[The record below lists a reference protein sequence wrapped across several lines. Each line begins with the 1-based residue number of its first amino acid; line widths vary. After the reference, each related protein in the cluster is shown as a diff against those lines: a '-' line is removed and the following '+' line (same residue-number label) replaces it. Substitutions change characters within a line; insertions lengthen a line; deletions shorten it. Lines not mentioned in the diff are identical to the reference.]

1 MGIKDYSDLND
12 IHMDVLR
19 ELGNIGSGNA
29 ATSLSSMLAKTVDIS
44 VPKISVLDY
53 GQVAEQL
60 GGPEMMCVGLMLSLS
75 GDVEGMLMFLLQK
88 DFTHLVLNA
97 LLGESLQD
105 FSEINEMGLSAIKE
119 IANIMA
125 ASYVNAISSMTGLA
139 INITVPDICIDMV
152 GAILSVP
159 AIHYANISDQIIY
172 IEDEFHSMEENLTSH
187 ILMIPDVNSLG
198 KIMTNLGI
206 EI

>member
-44 VPKISVLDY
+44 VPKISVLVY

-88 DFTHLVLNA
+88 DF
-97 LLGESLQD
+97 LQ
-105 FSEINEMGLSAIKE
+105 LR
-119 IANIMA
+119 
-125 ASYVNAISSMTGLA
+125 
-139 INITVPDICIDMV
+139 
-152 GAILSVP
+152 ILKRGCP
-159 AIHYANISDQIIY
+159 A
-172 IEDEFHSMEENLTSH
+172 
-187 ILMIPDVNSLG
+187 
-198 KIMTNLGI
+198 
-206 EI
+206 

>member
-125 ASYVNAISSMTGLA
+125 ASYVNAISR
-139 INITVPDICIDMV
+139 
-152 GAILSVP
+152 
-159 AIHYANISDQIIY
+159 
-172 IEDEFHSMEENLTSH
+172 
-187 ILMIPDVNSLG
+187 LG
-198 KIMTNLGI
+198 D
-206 EI
+206 

>member
-29 ATSLSSMLAKTVDIS
+29 ATPLSSMLAKTVDIS